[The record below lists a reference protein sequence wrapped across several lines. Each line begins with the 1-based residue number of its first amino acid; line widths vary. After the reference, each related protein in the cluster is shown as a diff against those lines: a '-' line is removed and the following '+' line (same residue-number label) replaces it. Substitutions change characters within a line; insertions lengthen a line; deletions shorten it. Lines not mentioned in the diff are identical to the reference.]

1 MKIIPTPSRS
11 KRILWDQYH
20 NLRYPSG
27 YIPRDKLK
35 EQTDPLDWNADHI
48 HTNFRDLYSH
58 LRSSGYFVEVLGQP
72 FTCFDA
78 SNYGECFLNRLNS
91 FATWGIKWAF
101 VTRLELLCSGKYI
114 HRSFSVGRF
123 DYNEA
128 KDHMICCNSMPLI
141 QHSDWSENLV
151 KDFVWKINFPPMRV
165 CIQIF
170 MWLWSSVITKS
181 TNWKPQLTSLK
192 FLQSSNVSATPI
204 GQAGL
209 KMGWFP

>member
-78 SNYGECFLNRLNS
+78 SNYGECF
-91 FATWGIKWAF
+91 
-101 VTRLELLCSGKYI
+101 
-114 HRSFSVGRF
+114 
-123 DYNEA
+123 
-128 KDHMICCNSMPLI
+128 
-141 QHSDWSENLV
+141 
-151 KDFVWKINFPPMRV
+151 KIGFIV
-165 CIQIF
+165 
-170 MWLWSSVITKS
+170 
-181 TNWKPQLTSLK
+181 
-192 FLQSSNVSATPI
+192 SNVFSPH
-204 GQAGL
+204 
-209 KMGWFP
+209 K

>member
-78 SNYGECFLNRLNS
+78 SNYGKCF
-91 FATWGIKWAF
+91 
-101 VTRLELLCSGKYI
+101 
-114 HRSFSVGRF
+114 
-123 DYNEA
+123 
-128 KDHMICCNSMPLI
+128 
-141 QHSDWSENLV
+141 
-151 KDFVWKINFPPMRV
+151 KIGFIV
-165 CIQIF
+165 
-170 MWLWSSVITKS
+170 
-181 TNWKPQLTSLK
+181 
-192 FLQSSNVSATPI
+192 SNVFSPLMFRSSHI
-204 GQAGL
+204 FVF
-209 KMGWFP
+209 WFLVFWSL

>member
-128 KDHMICCNSMPLI
+128 KDLMIRCNSMPLI

-151 KDFVWKINFPPMRV
+151 KDFVWKINFPPMRALE
-165 CIQIF
+165 F
-170 MWLWSSVITKS
+170 
-181 TNWKPQLTSLK
+181 LTSHLIFKLHYNQIYQLEMTIVIADFTIKRLK
-192 FLQSSNVSATPI
+192 AVIMYTV
-204 GQAGL
+204 
-209 KMGWFP
+209 